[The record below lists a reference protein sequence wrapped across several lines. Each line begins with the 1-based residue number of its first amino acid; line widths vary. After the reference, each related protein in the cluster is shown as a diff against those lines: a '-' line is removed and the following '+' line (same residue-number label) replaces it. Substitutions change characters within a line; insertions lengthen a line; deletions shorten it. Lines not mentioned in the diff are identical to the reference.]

1 MKKLLG
7 YSLYILSIIPL
18 ILYIYISNNPIYSF
32 NEITRLGIIG
42 IGTLLMYFG
51 GFFLSKAYNSNKP
64 MKINLYIFFIVYL
77 ILVITLTLFDA
88 SWGRSGIKIKS
99 LHNVSKYINLKPFKT
114 IKSFLMV
121 FDSYLYSTKD
131 IMLNLFG
138 NLSAFMPMSIFLPLI
153 FKKQNKFYVFLFT
166 MILFVGCIEGL
177 QLATGSG
184 RCDIDDLILNVG
196 GAFILY
202 LILKIPPMKK
212 LLRNVLLLEG
222 NKVSKI
228 FISFVIICIIGIIS
242 SLVYLVNYREK
253 LYQNHLNKLYSKY
266 SFNVEVQDRAR
277 YCSAEEEMFYED
289 DLYKYYFE
297 CNKSDNVYV
306 IINEREYK
314 LKEVLVDDFEYDV
327 SIELL
332 GNLGLKYKRKNKYTY
347 INMSTK
353 SLEKEENIY
362 SKPTIFYEKDDDILA
377 VMTSDYSISESNYKY
392 KLHLIPKSSGET
404 ILYVIAKDGE
414 EIIEK
419 LEYKIQIDESL
430 KVKYELIDSKMGQI

>member
-1 MKKLLG
+1 MKKFLG
-7 YSLYILSIIPL
+7 YSLYMLSIIPL
-18 ILYIYISNNPIYSF
+18 IIYIYISNSPAHNF

-42 IGTLLMYFG
+42 IGTILVYFG
-51 GFFLSKAYNSNKP
+51 GLFLSKAYNNNKP

-77 ILVITLTLFDA
+77 ILVITLTLFDT

-99 LHNVSKYINLKPFKT
+99 LHNVREYINLKPFKT
-114 IKSFLMV
+114 IKSFMIV
-121 FDSYLYSTKD
+121 FDSCLYSTKD

-138 NLSAFMPMSIFLPLI
+138 NLAAFMPMAIFLPLI
-153 FKKQNKFYVFLFT
+153 FKKQNKFYVFLIT

-177 QLATGSG
+177 QLVTGSG

-212 LLRNVLLLEG
+212 LLRNILLLEG

-253 LYQNHLNKLYSKY
+253 LYQKHLNKLYSKY

-277 YCSAEEEMFYED
+277 YCSASEELFYED

-297 CNKSDNVYV
+297 CEKSDNVYV
-306 IINEREYK
+306 IINNQEYK
-314 LKEVLVDDFEYDV
+314 LKEVLVDDFDYDV
-327 SIELL
+327 TIDLL

-362 SKPTIFYEKDDDILA
+362 IKPTIYYEKDDDILS
-377 VMTSDYSISESNYKY
+377 VMTSDYSISETYYKY

-404 ILYVIAKDGE
+404 ILYITTKDE
-414 EIIEK
+414 DKIIEK
-419 LEYKIQIDESL
+419 FEYKIQIDENL
-430 KVKYELIDSKMGQI
+430 KVKYELIDSKKEQI